1 MKSERCLQHKKLE
14 RTLVLGFEHNLCLD
28 CKEEIIIPK
37 PNKDKEIGIISTIVL
52 TAFAIYII
60 STIVNAFME

>member
-1 MKSERCLQHKKLE
+1 MKYERCLQDNKLE

-37 PNKDKEIGIISTIVL
+37 PNKDKRNWNNINDSIDSNCHL
-52 TAFAIYII
+52 DYFNY
-60 STIVNAFME
+60 S

>member
-1 MKSERCLQHKKLE
+1 MKYERCLQDKKLE

-37 PNKDKEIGIISTIVL
+37 PNKDKRNWNNINDSIDSNCHL
-52 TAFAIYII
+52 DYFNY
-60 STIVNAFME
+60 S